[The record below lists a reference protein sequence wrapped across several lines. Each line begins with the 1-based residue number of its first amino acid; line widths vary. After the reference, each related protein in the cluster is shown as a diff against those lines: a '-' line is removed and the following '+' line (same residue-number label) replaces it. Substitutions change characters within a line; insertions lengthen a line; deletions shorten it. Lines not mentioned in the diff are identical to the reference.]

1 MSEAELHLFN
11 EAAKCTFYTIQ
22 FLSDDESEY
31 EKFFTR
37 FKDDAQFNPDL
48 ARIVAI
54 LDNIGQNGALERFF
68 RYEGKMS
75 DRVVALPVLSS
86 KLRLYCI
93 RLSNGILVLGNGGV
107 KKTRTYG
114 EDDTLRGYVLDL
126 QKFDKLLKDGE
137 RDGSIKITESTIET
151 DKIFD
156 I

>member
-1 MSEAELHLFN
+1 MSDAELRLFN
-11 EAAKCTFYTIQ
+11 EAAQCTFYTIQ

-48 ARIVAI
+48 AKIVAI

-86 KLRLYCI
+86 KLRLYCL
-93 RLSNGILVLGNGGV
+93 RLSNGILVLGNGGI
-107 KKTRTYG
+107 KKTRTYD

-137 RDGSIKITESTIET
+137 RDGSIQITESTIET

-156 I
+156 L